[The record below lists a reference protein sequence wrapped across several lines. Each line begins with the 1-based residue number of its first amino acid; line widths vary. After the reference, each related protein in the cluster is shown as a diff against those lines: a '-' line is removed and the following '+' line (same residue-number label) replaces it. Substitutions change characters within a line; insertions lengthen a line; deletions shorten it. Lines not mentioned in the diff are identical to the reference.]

1 MWRSNL
7 SRLIRVYFRER
18 FFLLA
23 LVVILFLMGIIF
35 GALAVGVLDPSQKQN
50 LALFVTDNLHGTIN
64 LQNGHYTRQ
73 IIIANI
79 ETVFFL
85 FFMGISVVGVPLAL
99 LLIFTRGFIIGFSVC
114 FLSQTMGFKGWLLTI
129 AGIVP
134 HNTLIIPALL
144 LMVIAM
150 IDCAAALTKIRFSKS
165 NYSIGAELVK
175 SVVLTLI
182 VLVTMTIAGVV
193 QGYITPLITS
203 WLAKVL

>member
-35 GALAVGVLDPSQKQN
+35 GALAVSVLEPSQKQN
-50 LALFVTDNLHGTIN
+50 LALFVTENLHGTIN
-64 LQNGHYTRQ
+64 LQSGLYTRQ
-73 IIIANI
+73 TIIANI
-79 ETVFFL
+79 QTVFFL

-134 HNTLIIPALL
+134 HNMLIIPALL

-175 SVVLTLI
+175 SVVLTVI
-182 VLVTMTIAGVV
+182 VLITMTIAGLI